1 MNIFGFPQEDAE
13 SSFPERAGAGPHLRL
28 SAGDEAPHFAPDSSG
43 YRSAWTHWGE
53 TVLAST
59 PDFHCAFDLQGRF
72 CYVNQALAA
81 ALQRPAAEIVGKR
94 FGELGHPP
102 DAAAALE
109 RQIAEAIC
117 HRQCVRYEAP
127 FTVPDGRAGHY
138 EYLFTPL
145 VADDGKVAAVIGSA
159 RDLDPHRK
167 REQEWQ
173 RAHEQLEDRLRQRS
187 VELLE
192 TNRRLQAEISERAL
206 AEKMLLESQLLLRHL
221 AAHQEHLKEN
231 ERKRI
236 AREIHDEL
244 GQNLLAL
251 RIDVLRLQTRAS
263 RHPALNE
270 RVGLALEQ
278 LDRTIKSVRS
288 VINNLRPAVLD
299 LGLYA
304 AVEWQIKD
312 FRHRSGIA
320 CELVGDDNGFDVGL
334 DEHRALAVFRILQ
347 ESLTNIA
354 RHARATCARIELR
367 RDAAALFMKV
377 SDDGIGMDTG
387 SARQVDSF
395 GLVGIRERIS
405 ALQGVLAID
414 SAPGRG
420 TALAVSIPLAGDG
433 QADD

>member
-1 MNIFGFPQEDAE
+1 MTVFGFPQEDAGP
-13 SSFPERAGAGPHLRL
+13 SFLGSASAGPHLRL
-28 SAGDEAPHFAPDSSG
+28 STGGEAPHFPPDAPG
-43 YRSAWTHWGE
+43 YRNAWSHWGE

-72 CYVNQALAA
+72 CYTNQALAA

-102 DAAAALE
+102 DAAATLE
-109 RQIAEAIC
+109 RQIAEAIRD
-117 HRQCVRYEAP
+117 RQRVRCEVP
-127 FTVPDGRAGHY
+127 FAVPDGRAGHY

-145 VADDGKVAAVIGSA
+145 IADDGKVTAVIGSA
-159 RDLDPHRK
+159 RDLGPHRQ

-173 RAHEQLEDRLRQRS
+173 LAHEQLEDRLRQRS
-187 VELLE
+187 AELLE
-192 TNRRLQAEISERAL
+192 TNRRLQAEIDERAQ
-206 AEKMLLESQLLLRHL
+206 AEKMLVESQLLLRHL
-221 AAHQEHLKEN
+221 AAHQEHLKEE

-263 RHPALNE
+263 RHPVLNE

-288 VINNLRPAVLD
+288 VVNNLRPAVLD

-304 AVEWQIKD
+304 AVEWQVKD
-312 FRHRSGIA
+312 FRRRSGIA
-320 CELVGDDNGFDVGL
+320 CELVGDDDGFDAGL

-367 RDAAALFMKV
+367 RDAAALFMTV

-387 SARQVDSF
+387 SARKIDSF

-420 TALAVSIPLAGDG
+420 TALAVSIPLAGNG
-433 QADD
+433 RADA